1 MNKPAALPRIGLI
14 DPMAARKPTVSA
26 CLEMALAQ
34 APGLIDQVLDGLLLA
49 LTAGSKG
56 AAPDAP
62 RPALLP
68 AIRQLVERRDSLRK
82 AFTGQLRILSFGG
95 GSSDRVHTT
104 VRFDELQFFDARA
117 LDESIELA
125 RVQRDV
131 EVAVSDVRPRFDALM
146 SSVMGWISVQP
157 TINPLRPEIWAQAY
171 RDAFAAHLPVPELR
185 SELLAVSSG
194 RFAAG
199 VRQLYRELSEW
210 MAAHQVEPAVTE
222 RTALAT
228 AAAGAAAATD
238 APASEAARTVLTLER
253 LRRLFNADVGDL
265 LRGPNLVAPAGDF
278 LHTVPACVVSLQ
290 DMKQVEAMIAR
301 LEAQRSAKGGAR
313 AARQQA
319 DALRRRPLEGRALAQ
334 QIGEEV
340 GRLMVENLLADE
352 RLLPPLRDQLR
363 RLEPMLVSLAR
374 SDMRFFSEAHHPA
387 RQWLDQVTDRSL
399 AFPTA
404 EDPGFDAFLA
414 SVEEGVE
421 ALLRNPAGGAD
432 AFTRALA
439 ILKAHWAE
447 ADRQLLQQREEAAR
461 ALLHIEQ
468 RNLLAQRLVEQWSTR
483 LADKPVPAL
492 VRGFI
497 LGPWAQVV
505 AEAQLRGVAD
515 EASVRAY
522 QAVIEPLVWSVQ
534 PRLARRNP
542 AHLVKIIPGLLATL
556 RSGLELLGRSPEQ
569 IGLFFD
575 ALIACHEEVLRE
587 ARARREAAIAAG
599 LAVGDELEGV
609 SAEEA
614 EASGD
619 AAQAGATLAEAAA
632 VMPADTPWLA
642 ENETEHF
649 GYIEADAVLPVDPES
664 PEVPWDARAQAEAAS
679 DAIAEGAW
687 VELLLDGQWTRL
699 KLTWSSPHR
708 TLFMFTS
715 SRGRAHS
722 MSRRSMARLLA
733 SGMIRIVSAGLMVD
747 GALDAVA
754 QQALRNSLGQR

>member
-1 MNKPAALPRIGLI
+1 
-14 DPMAARKPTVSA
+14 
-26 CLEMALAQ
+26 
-34 APGLIDQVLDGLLLA
+34 
-49 LTAGSKG
+49 
-56 AAPDAP
+56 
-62 RPALLP
+62 
-68 AIRQLVERRDSLRK
+68 
-82 AFTGQLRILSFGG
+82 
-95 GSSDRVHTT
+95 
-104 VRFDELQFFDARA
+104 
-117 LDESIELA
+117 
-125 RVQRDV
+125 
-131 EVAVSDVRPRFDALM
+131 
-146 SSVMGWISVQP
+146 
-157 TINPLRPEIWAQAY
+157 
-171 RDAFAAHLPVPELR
+171 
-185 SELLAVSSG
+185 
-194 RFAAG
+194 
-199 VRQLYRELSEW
+199 
-210 MAAHQVEPAVTE
+210 
-222 RTALAT
+222 
-228 AAAGAAAATD
+228 
-238 APASEAARTVLTLER
+238 
-253 LRRLFNADVGDL
+253 
-265 LRGPNLVAPAGDF
+265 
-278 LHTVPACVVSLQ
+278 
-290 DMKQVEAMIAR
+290 
-301 LEAQRSAKGGAR
+301 
-313 AARQQA
+313 
-319 DALRRRPLEGRALAQ
+319 
-334 QIGEEV
+334 
-340 GRLMVENLLADE
+340 
-352 RLLPPLRDQLR
+352 
-363 RLEPMLVSLAR
+363 
-374 SDMRFFSEAHHPA
+374 
-387 RQWLDQVTDRSL
+387 
-399 AFPTA
+399 
-404 EDPGFDAFLA
+404 
-414 SVEEGVE
+414 
-421 ALLRNPAGGAD
+421 
-432 AFTRALA
+432 
-439 ILKAHWAE
+439 
-447 ADRQLLQQREEAAR
+447 
-461 ALLHIEQ
+461 
-468 RNLLAQRLVEQWSTR
+468 
-483 LADKPVPAL
+483 
-492 VRGFI
+492 
-497 LGPWAQVV
+497 VV

-522 QAVIEPLVWSVQ
+522 QAVIKPLVWSVQ